1 VATAEAPPYE
11 SYAAIVAAFA
21 GTLAGAG
28 ALAYALG
35 RDPRDQSTLDLA
47 VLLAANFKAARTV
60 TDDEVTSWLREPFVR
75 GRAHKGDEE
84 PLEDRGVRQAIGEL
98 ITCSRCVGV
107 WTAAVLT
114 TAHVVAPR
122 FGRLATWSLAIA
134 GASDFL
140 QASFAALTAKANE
153 LEERTA

>member
-1 VATAEAPPYE
+1 MATTEAPPYE

-35 RDPRDQSTLDLA
+35 RDPRDQSALDLV

-84 PLEDRGVRQAIGEL
+84 PVEDRGLRQAIGEL

-107 WTAAVLT
+107 WTAAGLT
-114 TAHVVAPR
+114 SVQVVSPR
-122 FGRLATWSLAIA
+122 LGRLLTWSLAIA
-134 GASDFL
+134 GANDFL

-153 LEERTA
+153 LEQRAG